1 MIWFLKDLAW
11 NSGKKFYKDAC
22 PQLAAAIT
30 YYAVFS
36 IFPFTIFAASV
47 VGLLL
52 DEEAQANLVDEIL
65 KWIPLDEVE
74 ARSDIESAVNSLTG
88 STARVAGLVGLLA
101 LLWSASS
108 MFNSVRRAL
117 NIIFRDPDYS
127 RPWVQQKL
135 IDLGL
140 VLGLGL
146 FFIASLFGSTLIT
159 LARHRS
165 DDFAWP
171 GDLSGGIIWNVLEFA
186 APAALAFVGFTIL
199 YLVVPS
205 RPRRIVDVWPGALF
219 AAIVFQAAVVIFG
232 VYMQRFADYSAVYGS
247 LATVLLFLFWVFLSG
262 QVMLM
267 GAEIA
272 SVYPRVRSGETR
284 QEGMAGLS
292 VPLRRQIADAVV
304 SLFVKRPPSGS
315 P

>member
-1 MIWFLKDLAW
+1 LIRFLKDLAW

-47 VGLLL
+47 AGLLM

-65 KWIPLDEVE
+65 KWVPLDEVE
-74 ARSDIESAVNSLTG
+74 ARSDIETAIDSLTG
-88 STARVAGLVGLLA
+88 STARVAGLIGLLT

-117 NIIFRDPDYS
+117 NIIFQDPEYR
-127 RPWVQQKL
+127 RPWVPQKL

-146 FFIASLFGSTLIT
+146 FFIASLFGSTLLT
-159 LARHRS
+159 LGRRRS

-186 APAALAFVGFTIL
+186 VPAALAFVGFTIL
-199 YLVVPS
+199 YLIAPS

-219 AAIVFQAAVVIFG
+219 AALSFQAAVILFG
-232 VYMQRFADYSAVYGS
+232 VYVQRFADYSAIYGS
-247 LATVLLFLFWVFLSG
+247 LATVMLFLFWVFLSG
-262 QVMLM
+262 QIMLA

-272 SVYPRVRSGETR
+272 SVYPRVRSGGTR

-292 VPLRRQIADAVV
+292 VPLRKQITDAVL
-304 SLFVKRPPSGS
+304 SLFVKPPPTGN